1 VSTTKFKHFTLKILI
16 LFSFFLWTSCKGQKV
31 KSTNNTIDTL
41 KLFDPKPEL
50 VDTILSS
57 FEIYKNCIGLKP
69 EKNDIVFNEN
79 QNILNKGKDFE
90 NFLESHQTELKR
102 QKLYILFD
110 SRTKYSEVMDVIDL
124 LQKLKVEN
132 YKVIDLEIYYK
143 SPPQAGEV
151 KISDVNSNKI
161 DTTDSA
167 NFIIEIFDNSIDVRF
182 FNKTRKLRNP
192 KELDKFIH
200 TNRKNID
207 TKKIF
212 VKSFA
217 SLPYDKFKG
226 VKTVLKKY
234 EFYKFQIIVNEN

>member
-1 VSTTKFKHFTLKILI
+1 
-16 LFSFFLWTSCKGQKV
+16 
-31 KSTNNTIDTL
+31 
-41 KLFDPKPEL
+41 
-50 VDTILSS
+50 
-57 FEIYKNCIGLKP
+57 
-69 EKNDIVFNEN
+69 
-79 QNILNKGKDFE
+79 
-90 NFLESHQTELKR
+90 
-102 QKLYILFD
+102 
-110 SRTKYSEVMDVIDL
+110 MDVIDL

-143 SPPQAGEV
+143 SPPKAGEV
-151 KISDVNSNKI
+151 KISDANSNKI

-182 FNKTRKLRNP
+182 FNKTRKLKNP
-192 KELDKFIH
+192 KKLDKFIH

-226 VKTVLKKY
+226 VKIVLKKY